1 MKRYTLL
8 SLQNETMSDIII
20 LGDSMKY
27 SESKNVELKR
37 KFTNNIFK
45 TISAFSN
52 DEGGKIIIGV
62 DDSGTIV
69 GVCDLNNLRLKIE
82 NQINDSIKPRPLF
95 ELKVKNID
103 DLDTLEIYVYQG
115 ETKPYYYNNVA
126 YTRNDTST
134 VPIDNINL
142 TQMIL
147 DGQNLSFDQMKS
159 IREDLT
165 FKYVQKKFKEELKI
179 EILSEGNLVSLGL
192 IKEGRYNYGAELLS
206 DNGSFIQ
213 SFIDIAKFRLDI
225 DTFEDRIRL
234 RNESILKYYDDSLE
248 VFNKYYSINEVVGA
262 STRTKV
268 EPIPFIAY
276 KEALVNAILHR
287 DYLLKNGIQIAM
299 FDNRIEI
306 RSPGNLPKGIT
317 PEMYFEGMT
326 SIPRNPV
333 ISFIFFRL
341 GIIEQF
347 GTGINRI
354 INSYRDTGTRPHFS
368 INKNQLKIILP
379 VINYDY
385 TKLKDVEAIDA
396 FLSAQPE
403 SSRKEIE
410 DALSIDKTTIIRRLN
425 ELIELGRIIK
435 IGNGPSTK
443 YSKKGV

>member
-1 MKRYTLL
+1 
-8 SLQNETMSDIII
+8 
-20 LGDSMKY
+20 MKY
-27 SESKNVELKR
+27 NESKNIELKR
-37 KFTNNIFK
+37 KYTNNILK

-52 DEGGKIIIGV
+52 NEGGTIIVGV
-62 DDSGTIV
+62 DDSGAIV
-69 GVCDLNNLRLKIE
+69 GVSDIDDLRLKIE

-95 ELKVKNID
+95 ELKVKKND
-103 DLDTLEIYVYQG
+103 NVDTLEIKVYQG

-126 YTRNDTST
+126 YTRSDTST

-142 TQMIL
+142 TQMIIES
-147 DGQNLSFDQMKS
+147 QNLSFDQIKS

-165 FKYVQKKFKEELKI
+165 FNYVQKKFKEEQNMD
-179 EILSEGNLVSLGL
+179 ILTEGNLVSLGL

-206 DNGSFIQ
+206 DNGSLIQ
-213 SFIDIAKFRLDI
+213 SYIDIAKFRLDV
-225 DTFEDRIRL
+225 DTFEDRIQL
-234 RNESILKYYDDSLE
+234 RNESLLKYYDDSIKI
-248 VFNKYYSINEVVGA
+248 FNKYYSVNEVVGA
-262 STRTKV
+262 SSRTKI

-287 DYLLKNGIQIAM
+287 DYLLINGIQIAM

-317 PEMYFEGMT
+317 SEMYFEGMT

-354 INSYRDTGTRPHFS
+354 INSYRNTGTRPYFS
-368 INKNQLKIILP
+368 INQNQLKIILP

-410 DALSIDKTTIIRRLN
+410 DALLVDKATIIRRLN

-435 IGNGPSTK
+435 MGNEPSTI
-443 YSKKGV
+443 YSKKKV

>member
-1 MKRYTLL
+1 
-8 SLQNETMSDIII
+8 
-20 LGDSMKY
+20 MKY
-27 SESKNVELKR
+27 NESKNIELKR
-37 KFTNNIFK
+37 KYTNNILK

-52 DEGGKIIIGV
+52 NEGGTIIVGV
-62 DDSGTIV
+62 DDSGAIV
-69 GVCDLNNLRLKIE
+69 GVSDIDDLRLKIE

-95 ELKVKNID
+95 ELKVKKND
-103 DLDTLEIYVYQG
+103 NVDTLEIKVYQG

-126 YTRNDTST
+126 YTRSDTST

-142 TQMIL
+142 TQMIIES
-147 DGQNLSFDQMKS
+147 QNLSFDQIKS

-165 FKYVQKKFKEELKI
+165 FNYVQKKFKEEQNMD
-179 EILSEGNLVSLGL
+179 ILTEGNLVSLGL

-206 DNGSFIQ
+206 DNGSLIQ
-213 SFIDIAKFRLDI
+213 SYIDIAKFRLDV
-225 DTFEDRIRL
+225 DTFEDRIQL
-234 RNESILKYYDDSLE
+234 RNESLLKYYDDSIKI
-248 VFNKYYSINEVVGA
+248 FNKYYSVNEVVGA
-262 STRTKV
+262 SSRTKI

-287 DYLLKNGIQIAM
+287 DYLLINGIQIAM

-317 PEMYFEGMT
+317 SEMYFEGMT

-354 INSYRDTGTRPHFS
+354 INSYRNTGTRPYFS
-368 INKNQLKIILP
+368 INQNQLKIILP

-410 DALSIDKTTIIRRLN
+410 DALLVDKATIIRRLN

-435 IGNGPSTK
+435 MGNGPSTI